1 MRKPEI
7 KTVTDYLD
15 NDYREYAVYVVEERA
30 IPSVID
36 GFKPTQRKVIFI
48 ANKVWRNGTEKPM
61 KIFQLAGR
69 VAADAFY
76 HHGDGSLNSAIVGMA
91 QKFKNSMPVL
101 EDIGQF
107 GSLRS
112 PEAAAPRY
120 IATRLHKN
128 FRLLYK
134 DFELLESR
142 YEEGNEIEPKFF
154 LPIIPTVLLNGGS
167 GIAVGFAT
175 NILNRNPLHLID
187 SCLKSLEKKK
197 YIEPSPWNR
206 EFDGDCALV
215 DSEKFSWV
223 FSGKY
228 DVKNTTTVTITEL
241 PPSVT
246 YEKFDQHLIDLE
258 DTRRIASYE
267 NNCKSNINYIIKFRR
282 DDLKTLSDSVKLKRL
297 LKMEERQTENFTVL
311 DEFGRLK
318 IFSSASEIIEYFVD
332 FRLSF
337 YSKRKQYIIDTLNQ
351 ELTVLSNKARFIK
364 DIIDGR
370 LVINNV
376 PRKQIILY
384 LQTANFDEINGSY
397 QYLLS
402 LPIHSLTK
410 ETYEDLLSAEFQKE
424 AELIEIKKK
433 EPINMYQEDLQELK
447 KALQKEYNNPNKN

>member
-15 NDYREYAVYVVEERA
+15 NDYKEYAVYVVEERA

-36 GFKPTQRKVIFI
+36 GFKPTQRKVIFV
-48 ANKVWRNGTEKPM
+48 ANKVWKNGSEKPM

-76 HHGDGSLNSAIVGMA
+76 HHGDGSLNSAIIGMA
-91 QKFKNSMPVL
+91 QRFKNSMPVL

-120 IATRLHKN
+120 IATKLHKN

-142 YEEGNEIEPKFF
+142 YEEGNEIEPKYF

-175 NILNRNPLHLID
+175 NILNRNPISLID
-187 SCLKSLEKKK
+187 ACLKSLDGKR
-197 YIEPSPWNR
+197 YTEPSPWNR
-206 EFDGDCALV
+206 EFSGNCELV

-223 FSGKY
+223 FSGNY
-228 DVKNTTTVTITEL
+228 DIKNTTTVNITEL
-241 PPSVT
+241 PPSIT

-258 DTRRIASYE
+258 DSRRIASYE
-267 NNCKSNINYIIKFRR
+267 NNCKSNINYVLKFRR
-282 DDLKTLSDSVKLKRL
+282 EDLKMLGDSVRLKRL

-311 DEFGRLK
+311 NEHGKLK
-318 IFSSASEIIEYFVD
+318 IFNSASEIIEYFVQ
-332 FRLSF
+332 FRLAF
-337 YSKRKQYIIDTLNQ
+337 YDKRKKYIIDTLNQ
-351 ELTVLSNKARFIK
+351 ELTLLSNRARFVK
-364 DIIDGR
+364 SIIEGK
-370 LVINNV
+370 LKINNV
-376 PRKQIILY
+376 PKKEIILY
-384 LQTANFDEINGSY
+384 LQTDDFDEINGSY
-397 QYLLS
+397 QYLLGM
-402 LPIHSLTK
+402 PIHSLTK
-410 ETYEDLLSAEFQKE
+410 ETYEDLISAVTQKE
-424 AELIEIKKK
+424 RELEEIKRR
-433 EPINMYQEDLQELK
+433 EPIQMYREDLQELK
-447 KALQKEYNNPNKN
+447 KALQKEYNN

>member
-15 NDYREYAVYVVEERA
+15 NDYKEYAVYVVEERA

-36 GFKPTQRKVIFI
+36 GFKPTQRKVIFV
-48 ANKVWRNGTEKPM
+48 ANKVWRNGSEKPM

-76 HHGDGSLNSAIVGMA
+76 HHGDGSLNSAIIGMA

-120 IATRLHKN
+120 IATKLHKN

-142 YEEGNEIEPKFF
+142 YEEGNEIEPKYF

-175 NILNRNPLHLID
+175 NILNRNPISLID
-187 SCLKSLEKKK
+187 ACLKSLDGKK
-197 YIEPSPWNR
+197 YAEPTPWNR
-206 EFDGDCALV
+206 EFIGDCELI
-215 DSEKFSWV
+215 DPEKFSWI

-228 DVKNTTTVTITEL
+228 EVKNTTTVNITEL

-258 DTRRIASYE
+258 DSRRIASYE
-267 NNCKSNINYIIKFRR
+267 NNCKSNINYVLKFRR
-282 DDLKTLSDSVKLKRL
+282 EDLKTLNDSARLKRL

-318 IFSSASEIIEYFVD
+318 IFSSASEIIEYFVK

-337 YSKRKQYIIDTLNQ
+337 YEKRKQYIIDTLNQ
-351 ELTVLSNKARFIK
+351 ELIVLSNKARFVK
-364 DIIDGR
+364 AIITGK
-370 LVINNV
+370 LKINNV
-376 PRKQIILY
+376 PRKEIILY
-384 LQTANFDEINGSY
+384 LQTDNFDEVNGSY
-397 QYLLS
+397 QYLLGM
-402 LPIHSLTK
+402 PIHSLTK
-410 ETYEDLLSAEFQKE
+410 ETYEDLVSDEAKKE
-424 AELIEIKKK
+424 AELDEIKKR
-433 EPINMYQEDLQELK
+433 EPIQMYREDLQELK
-447 KALQKEYNNPNKN
+447 KALQKEYNN

>member
-15 NDYREYAVYVVEERA
+15 NDYKEYAVYVVEERA

-36 GFKPTQRKVIFI
+36 GFKPTQRKVIFV
-48 ANKVWRNGTEKPM
+48 ANKVWKNGSEKPM

-91 QKFKNSMPVL
+91 QRFKNSMPVL

-120 IATRLHKN
+120 IATKLHPN

-142 YEEGNEIEPKFF
+142 YEEGNEIEPKYF

-175 NILNRNPLHLID
+175 NILNRNPISLID
-187 SCLKSLEKKK
+187 ACLKSLDGKR
-197 YIEPSPWNR
+197 YTEPSPWNR
-206 EFDGDCALV
+206 EFSGNCELV

-223 FSGKY
+223 FSGNY
-228 DVKNTTTVTITEL
+228 DIKNTTTVNITEL
-241 PPSVT
+241 PPSIT

-258 DTRRIASYE
+258 DSRRIASYE
-267 NNCKSNINYIIKFRR
+267 NNCKSNINYVLKFRR
-282 DDLKTLSDSVKLKRL
+282 EDLKMLGDSVRLKRL

-311 DEFGRLK
+311 DEHGKLK
-318 IFSSASEIIEYFVD
+318 IFNSASEIIEYFVQ
-332 FRLSF
+332 FRLAF
-337 YSKRKQYIIDTLNQ
+337 YDKRKKYIIDTLNQ
-351 ELTVLSNKARFIK
+351 ELTLLSNRARFVK
-364 DIIDGR
+364 SIIEGK
-370 LVINNV
+370 LKINNV
-376 PRKQIILY
+376 PKKEIILY
-384 LQTANFDEINGSY
+384 LQTDDFDEINGSY
-397 QYLLS
+397 QYLLGM
-402 LPIHSLTK
+402 PIHSLTK
-410 ETYEDLLSAEFQKE
+410 ETYEDLISAVTQKE
-424 AELIEIKKK
+424 RELEEIKRR
-433 EPINMYQEDLQELK
+433 EPIQMYREDLQELK
-447 KALQKEYNNPNKN
+447 KALQKEYNN

>member
-15 NDYREYAVYVVEERA
+15 NDYKEYAVYVVEERA

-36 GFKPTQRKVIFI
+36 GFKPTQRKVIFV
-48 ANKVWRNGTEKPM
+48 ANKVWKNGSEKPM

-76 HHGDGSLNSAIVGMA
+76 HHGDGSLNSAIIGMA

-120 IATRLHKN
+120 IATKLHKN

-142 YEEGNEIEPKFF
+142 YEEGNEIEPKYF

-175 NILNRNPLHLID
+175 NILNRNPISLID
-187 SCLKSLEKKK
+187 ACLKSLDGKK
-197 YIEPSPWNR
+197 YAEPTPWNR
-206 EFDGDCALV
+206 EFIGGCELIDQ
-215 DSEKFSWV
+215 EKFSWI

-228 DVKNTTTVTITEL
+228 DIKNTTTVNITEL
-241 PPSVT
+241 PPSMT
-246 YEKFDQHLIDLE
+246 YEKFDQYLIDLE
-258 DTRRIASYE
+258 DSRRIASYE
-267 NNCKSNINYIIKFRR
+267 NNCKSNINYVLKFRR
-282 DDLKTLSDSVKLKRL
+282 EDLKMLGDSVRLKRL

-318 IFSSASEIIEYFVD
+318 IFNSASEIIEYFVQ

-337 YSKRKQYIIDTLNQ
+337 YDKRKQFIINTLNQ
-351 ELTVLSNKARFIK
+351 ELTVLSNKAHFVK
-364 DIIDGR
+364 SIIEGK
-370 LVINNV
+370 LKINNV
-376 PRKQIILY
+376 PRKEIILY
-384 LQTANFDEINGSY
+384 LQTDNFDEVNGSY
-397 QYLLS
+397 QYLLGM
-402 LPIHSLTK
+402 PIHSLTK
-410 ETYEDLLSAEFQKE
+410 ETYEDLISAEFQKE
-424 AELIEIKKK
+424 KELEEIKKK
-433 EPINMYQEDLQELK
+433 EPMHMYKEDLQELK
-447 KALQKEYNNPNKN
+447 KALQKEYNN

>member
-1 MRKPEI
+1 MRKAEI

-15 NDYREYAVYVVEERA
+15 TDYKEYAIYVVEERA

-36 GFKPTQRKVIFI
+36 GFKPTQRKVIFV
-48 ANKVWRNGTEKPM
+48 ANKVWRNGSEKPM

-76 HHGDGSLNSAIVGMA
+76 HHGDGSLNSAIIGMA

-120 IATRLHKN
+120 IATKLHKN

-142 YEEGNEIEPKFF
+142 YEEGNEIEPRFF
-154 LPIIPTVLLNGGS
+154 LPIIPTILLNGGS

-187 SCLKSLEKKK
+187 ACLKSLDGKK
-197 YIEPSPWNR
+197 YTEPSPWNR
-206 EFDGDCALV
+206 EFSGDCELV
-215 DSEKFSWV
+215 DPEKFSWV

-228 DVKNTTTVTITEL
+228 DLKNTTTVSISEL
-241 PPSVT
+241 PPSIT

-258 DTRRIASYE
+258 STRRIASYE
-267 NNCKSNINYIIKFRR
+267 NNCKSNINYVLKFRR
-282 DDLKTLSDSVKLKRL
+282 EDLKVLGDSVKLKRL
-297 LKMEERQTENFTVL
+297 LKMDERQTENFTVL
-311 DEFGRLK
+311 DEHGKLK
-318 IFSSASEIIEYFVD
+318 IFNSASEIIDYFVKY
-332 FRLSF
+332 RLSF
-337 YSKRKQYIIDTLNQ
+337 YDKRKQYIIDTLSQ
-351 ELTVLSNKARFIK
+351 ELLVLSNKARFID
-364 DIIDGR
+364 DIIKGR
-370 LVINNV
+370 LKINNV
-376 PRKQIILY
+376 PRKEIILY

-397 QYLLS
+397 QYLLV

-410 ETYEDLLSAEFQKE
+410 ETYEDLLLAMHKKE
-424 AELIEIKKK
+424 EELSEIKKI
-433 EPINMYQEDLQELK
+433 EPINMYKDDLCELK
-447 KALQKEYNNPNKN
+447 KALQKEYNN

>member
-1 MRKPEI
+1 
-7 KTVTDYLD
+7 
-15 NDYREYAVYVVEERA
+15 VEERA

-48 ANKVWRNGTEKPM
+48 ANKVWKNGSEKPL

-120 IATRLHKN
+120 IATKLHKN

-142 YEEGNEIEPKFF
+142 YEEGNEIEPKYF

-167 GIAVGFAT
+167 GIAVGFST

-187 SCLKSLEKKK
+187 ACLKSLEGKK
-197 YIEPSPWNR
+197 YSEPSPWNR
-206 EFDGDCALV
+206 EFDGECELLDP
-215 DSEKFSWV
+215 EKFSWI
-223 FSGKY
+223 FRGKY
-228 DVKNTTTVTITEL
+228 EIKNTTTVAISEL

-246 YEKFDQHLIDLE
+246 YEKFDQLLIDLE
-258 DTRRIASYE
+258 DTRRIAGYE
-267 NNCKSNINYIIKFRR
+267 NNCKSNINYVVKFRR
-282 DDLKTLSDSVKLKRL
+282 EDLKMLGDSTRLKRL

-318 IFSSASEIIEYFVD
+318 IFSSASEIIEYFVK
-332 FRLSF
+332 FRLTF
-337 YSKRKQYIIDTLNQ
+337 YEKRKQFIIDTLNQ
-351 ELTVLSNKARFIK
+351 ELITISNKARFIK
-364 DIIDGR
+364 LIIEGK
-370 LVINNV
+370 LKINNV
-376 PRKQIILY
+376 PRKDIILY
-384 LQTANFDEINGSY
+384 LQTADFDEVNGSY

-402 LPIHSLTK
+402 MPIHSLTK
-410 ETYEDLLSAEFQKE
+410 ETYEDLLRAESQKE
-424 AELIEIKKK
+424 KELEEIKKK
-433 EPINMYQEDLQELK
+433 EPIQMYKEDLQELK
-447 KALQKEYNNPNKN
+447 KALQKEY

>member
-15 NDYREYAVYVVEERA
+15 NDYKEYAVYVVEERA

-36 GFKPTQRKVIFI
+36 GFKPTQRKVIFV
-48 ANKVWRNGTEKPM
+48 ANKVWKNGSEKPM

-76 HHGDGSLNSAIVGMA
+76 HHGDGSLNSAIIGMA
-91 QKFKNSMPVL
+91 QRFKNSMPVL

-120 IATRLHKN
+120 IATKLHKN

-134 DFELLESR
+134 DFELLEPR
-142 YEEGNEIEPKFF
+142 YEEGNEIEPKYF

-175 NILNRNPLHLID
+175 NILNRNPISLID
-187 SCLKSLEKKK
+187 ACLKSLDGKR
-197 YIEPSPWNR
+197 YAEPTPWNR
-206 EFDGDCALV
+206 EFFGECELIDP
-215 DSEKFSWV
+215 EKFSWV

-228 DVKNTTTVTITEL
+228 EVKNTSTVTITEL

-258 DTRRIASYE
+258 DSRRIASYE
-267 NNCKSNINYIIKFRR
+267 NNCKSNINYVLKFRR
-282 DDLKTLSDSVKLKRL
+282 EDLKTLGDSVRLKRL

-311 DEFGRLK
+311 DEHGKLK
-318 IFSSASEIIEYFVD
+318 IFNSASEIIDYFVQ
-332 FRLSF
+332 FRLTF
-337 YSKRKQYIIDTLNQ
+337 YEKRKQYIIDTLNQ
-351 ELTVLSNKARFIK
+351 ELTLLSNRARFVK
-364 DIIDGR
+364 AIIEGK
-370 LVINNV
+370 LKINNV
-376 PRKQIILY
+376 PRKEIILY
-384 LQTANFDEINGSY
+384 LETDNFDEINGSY
-397 QYLLS
+397 QYLLGM
-402 LPIHSLTK
+402 PIHSLTK
-410 ETYEDLLSAEFQKE
+410 ETYEDLISAEFQKKR
-424 AELIEIKKK
+424 ELEEIKKK
-433 EPINMYQEDLQELK
+433 EPLNMYKEDLQELK
-447 KALQKEYNNPNKN
+447 KALQKEYNG